1 MKNKNKNKDAADEYG
16 LWKCCDGA
24 WYTAGGRCLK
34 CGRTKQE
41 RDEAIGADIPAKLPA
56 AKPESVAV
64 TALDGKPEKQDFVPR
79 NDARFVII
87 LSRGYSRVQL
97 DFDNLVASFKALRD
111 AITENLLKS
120 KSDAEK
126 DGLQWEYRQYKGQG
140 TKIAIYERE
149 KNE

>member
-1 MKNKNKNKDAADEYG
+1 M
-16 LWKCCDGA
+16 
-24 WYTAGGRCLK
+24 
-34 CGRTKQE
+34 
-41 RDEAIGADIPAKLPA
+41 
-56 AKPESVAV
+56 
-64 TALDGKPEKQDFVPR
+64 PR

-126 DGLQWEYRQYKGQG
+126 DGFQWEYRQYKGQG